1 MFFSL
6 MLLWVTRSY
15 NARKGKTVNTITTRM
30 GMFPSRTEAWKRAR
44 AFIEGFCKDAGID
57 RGACLKLSLVLEELF
72 LNTVKHG
79 HRGGSDAPIW
89 IRLSLE
95 DEWLTLTYED
105 RAPPFNPFARATRE
119 MLEALAETRREG
131 GLGVLLAHGL
141 TASADYAYL
150 FGRNRIRLTLA

>member
-1 MFFSL
+1 M
-6 MLLWVTRSY
+6 
-15 NARKGKTVNTITTRM
+15 TITTRVQ
-30 GMFPSRTEAWKRAR
+30 MFPSRLDAWKDAR
-44 AFIEGFCKDAGID
+44 AFIEGFCE
-57 RGACLKLSLVLEELF
+57 GAAIPRNPCLKLCLVLEELF

-79 HRGGSDAPIW
+79 HRGGSDAPVW
-89 IRLSLE
+89 ISLSARG
-95 DEWLTLTYED
+95 DEVSLTYED
-105 RAPPFNPFARATRE
+105 RSAPFNPFAIATRE